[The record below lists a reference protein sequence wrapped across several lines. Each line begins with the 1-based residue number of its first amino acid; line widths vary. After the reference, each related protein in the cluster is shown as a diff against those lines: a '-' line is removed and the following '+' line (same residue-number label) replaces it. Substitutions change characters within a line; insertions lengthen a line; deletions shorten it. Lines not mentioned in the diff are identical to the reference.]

1 MELKNDRPRLPPPW
15 ITPAAGK
22 VDREVRPVITVSRR
36 RPPAS
41 GGLWTFD
48 QATTSLWLNAR
59 DPNTLFDAVTG
70 GNPVSNGNT
79 FARWQDKKN
88 NGISATQPTEA
99 RRLTYNA
106 TGFNG
111 TACVTA
117 VEATTGKV
125 MALPTLPLLTAA
137 GGGVV
142 CYTFSLASDIAYGV
156 VATTGGHWDRFS
168 NAISYPELLR
178 ATRIENL
185 ALSAPTTGQH
195 IMVYIANP
203 LGPEYTIRRDGVQ
216 IYSSTTPFT
225 FSNNVA
231 GIGAGSNIANAG
243 AGGTALNGS
252 IAEIAILPGAWQM
265 ADIFKFEGYMTHAA
279 LMSNVL
285 PANHLY
291 KTAAP
296 TI

>member
-1 MELKNDRPRLPPPW
+1 MSIIRLN
-15 ITPAAGK
+15 
-22 VDREVRPVITVSRR
+22 SRR
-36 RPPAS
+36 FTPPAS

-70 GNPVSNGNT
+70 GDPVSSGSK

-88 NGISATQPTEA
+88 NGISATQSTEA
-99 RRLTYNA
+99 LRLTYNA

-111 TACVTA
+111 LACVTA
-117 VEATTGKV
+117 VAATTGNV
-125 MALPTLPLLTAA
+125 MALPTLPLLAAA
-137 GGGVV
+137 GAGVV
-142 CYTFSLASDIAYGV
+142 CYTFSLASDNAYGV
-156 VATTGGHWDRFS
+156 VASANHWDRFTDGR
-168 NAISYPELLR
+168 SYPDLLR

-203 LGPEYTIRRDGVQ
+203 LGPEYTIRRDGAQ

-225 FSNNVA
+225 FSNNVT
-231 GIGAGSNIANAG
+231 GIGAGSNIANGG

-265 ADIFKFEGYMTHAA
+265 ADIFRFEGYMTHAA

-296 TI
+296 TT